1 ARTRVVG
8 VAEPGLAERGL
19 VTPRPAP
26 PQRGRPRSPL
36 GPPRA
41 HLAEPELASPGPSHL
56 RTTPNSAMWWLKG
69 AIPTT
74 SQSSGH
80 DPEAPGAPRHRGH
93 RRGAR
98 GMRHDPGHRGTG
110 ARGMTRRTGH
120 GGTRHD
126 PGDRAPGHGAPR
138 GAGQAA
144 QGPVAT

>member
-1 ARTRVVG
+1 APKGRPRRARTRVVG

-36 GPPRA
+36 DPPRA
-41 HLAEPELASPGPSHL
+41 HLAEAELASPGPSHL

-80 DPEAPGAPRHRGH
+80 HPEAPRHRGH

-98 GMRHDPGHRGTG
+98 GHEACPGGPGTG
-110 ARGMTRRTGH
+110 AWR
-120 GGTRHD
+120 D
-126 PGDRAPGHGAPR
+126 PEDR
-138 GAGQAA
+138 
-144 QGPVAT
+144 